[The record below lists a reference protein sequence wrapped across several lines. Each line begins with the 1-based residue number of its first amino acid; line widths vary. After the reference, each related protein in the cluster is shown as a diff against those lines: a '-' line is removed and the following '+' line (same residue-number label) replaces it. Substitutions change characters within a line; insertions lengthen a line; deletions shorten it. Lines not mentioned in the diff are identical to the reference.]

1 MDDIKT
7 SVTEEDLL
15 EVIKVDKANP
25 YASILP
31 YFLNMGYS
39 DVSYDGFALQ
49 KKEFIIYAAPATL
62 YADKEKI
69 VRYSGG
75 SAGISVRVAK
85 GLTLH
90 QGARRG
96 TPIREN
102 VRDFISGDLVITNNR
117 VVFIAEKGS
126 FEFKFEKLTACK
138 ISAKNAFILQAGN
151 KSKNII
157 VDENILK
164 YVTGFINST
173 LECVVEGIDIY
184 AEEMKRRKLRT
195 PELLKHYEAAKRD
208 IASIIESESHKNKF
222 NFKFNVPSGLNFIR
236 YFFGIIMML
245 TVPMLVASGDSS
257 VISGIFY
264 GGMGLLIT
272 PIGNKVL
279 SGKMRFFVWL
289 AFFFLFGLTVTVFQE
304 MPKKTTYPVS
314 TKNVIDSEISELA
327 NIDLKSKYD
336 ISEIVNFPGHPRIME
351 LIDDASAFQE
361 QLNDDRIK
369 IISVSKKAEYERSL
383 ESIADEKTVLY
394 FIKHVSSDDYIGEVD
409 IKIYDSDFGK
419 TLNVDKAV
427 EILTSYL
434 PVHFAKH
441 YKKDA
446 AYIKEDKNSI
456 KYTYAVRLNNDGNV
470 YRRTTQ
476 PYYSHYLSFS
486 IIHYRDS
493 GFWRMYTDYAA
504 YGGKSLD
511 WIQKFAKPWNINL
524 NK

>member
-7 SVTEEDLL
+7 NVTQEDLL
-15 EVIKVDKANP
+15 EVIKTDKVNP
-25 YASILP
+25 YATILP
-31 YFLNMGYS
+31 YVLNMGYS
-39 DVSYDGFALQ
+39 EVFYDGFALQ
-49 KKEFIIYAAPATL
+49 KKEFIIYAAPATV
-62 YADKEKI
+62 YTDKEKV

-75 SAGISVRVAK
+75 SAGVSIRVAK

-102 VRDFISGDLVITNNR
+102 VRDFADGDLVITNNR

-126 FEFKFEKLTACK
+126 FEFKFEKLTACR
-138 ISAKNAFILQAGN
+138 ITAKNAFILQAGN

-164 YVTGFINST
+164 YVAGFINST
-173 LECVVEGIDIY
+173 LECVVDGVDIY
-184 AEEMKRRKLRT
+184 AEEMERRKLRT
-195 PELLKHYEAAKRD
+195 PELLKYYEAAKRD
-208 IASIIESESHKNKF
+208 VAAIIESEKQKNKF
-222 NFKFNVPSGLNFIR
+222 NFKFSVPSGLNFIR
-236 YFFGIIMML
+236 YFFGVIMML

-272 PIGNKVL
+272 PIGNKIL

-289 AFFFLFGLTVTVFQE
+289 AFFFLFGLTVTVFQDT
-304 MPKKTTYPVS
+304 PQKTTNPIS
-314 TKNVIDSEISELA
+314 AKNVIDSEISELA
-327 NIDLKSKYD
+327 HLDLKSKND
-336 ISEIVNFPGHPRIME
+336 ISEIVNYPGHPRIYE
-351 LIDDASAFQE
+351 LTEDASAFQKR
-361 QLNDDRIK
+361 LNDDRIRV
-369 IISVSKKAEYERSL
+369 ISISKKAEYERSL
-383 ESIADEKTVLY
+383 ESLADEKTVLY
-394 FIKHVSSDDYIGEVD
+394 FIQHVSSDDYIGEVD
-409 IKIYDSDFGK
+409 IKVYNSEFGK
-419 TLNVDKAV
+419 TLNVDKAL
-427 EILTSYL
+427 EILKSYL

-441 YKKDA
+441 YKKDT

-456 KYTYAVRLNNDGNV
+456 KYTYAVRLNNDGKE

-476 PYYSHYLSFS
+476 PYYSNYLSFS
-486 IIHYRDS
+486 IIHYKDS